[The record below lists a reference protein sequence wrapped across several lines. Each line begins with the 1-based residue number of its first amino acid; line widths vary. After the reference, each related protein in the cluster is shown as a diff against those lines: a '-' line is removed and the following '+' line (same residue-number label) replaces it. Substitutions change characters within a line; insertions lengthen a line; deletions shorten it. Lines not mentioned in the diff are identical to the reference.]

1 MPGPREVRVYLT
13 PAMIPEGVLAGGV
26 AVVIDVLRAT
36 TTMLTALAAGA
47 KAIIPC
53 ASIDDAKALAGDGVV
68 LAGERGGRAIPGFDL
83 GNSPAEF
90 TSAVCK
96 NKTIVTTTTNGT
108 AAILACR
115 PAERV
120 LIGAFVNF
128 SAVCEQLSADAR
140 PVHIVCAG
148 TNGQP
153 TLDDTLFA
161 GAVVDFLSFT
171 YDVHLNDSARLAWDC
186 FENHGQILMAALEIS
201 AGGEA
206 LMNIGLGDDLKFAA
220 AIDKFA
226 LTAAVSYDPPRIQLT
241 GAGIKRRHWQHS

>member
-1 MPGPREVRVYLT
+1 MHGPREVRVYLT
-13 PAMIPEGVLAGGV
+13 PAMIPHGAMAGGIAV
-26 AVVIDVLRAT
+26 AIDVLRAT

-53 ASIDDAKALAGDGVV
+53 GSIDDTKAMAGEGVL

-90 TSAVCK
+90 TATVCK

-115 PAERV
+115 PAELV
-120 LIGAFVNF
+120 TIGAFVNF
-128 SAVCEQLSADAR
+128 SAVCEQLDADAR

-148 TNGQP
+148 TNGEP

-161 GAVVDFLSFT
+161 GAVVDHLSAT
-171 YDVHLNDSARLAWDC
+171 SDVQLNDSARLAWDS

-206 LMNIGLGDDLKFAA
+206 LIKVGLGDDLKLAA
-220 AIDKFA
+220 AVDKLA
-226 LTAAVSYDPPRIQLT
+226 LTAAVTYDPPRIQVAS
-241 GAGIKRRHWQHS
+241 AGIKRKHWQHS